1 MKFNPINILWCAAFI
16 AAASSCSDEDYKV
29 YDTAQKDSVFFE
41 YRNANNELVDTVS
54 YDFNYD
60 IATSHTIEIPVT
72 LMGMPKDYDRQ
83 ISIVTVP
90 DSTNMTDGVN
100 YTISDNIIPAGKVS
114 GTVRINLIRDKDPE
128 ILEMSKRLYL
138 VIDENEDLKSVG
150 DNHFSIRYSD
160 VRPTTRPAW
169 WSAWYTLGY
178 SFESAQLFFQYF
190 YELAPKADINLY
202 NEMIETYDHYFVKG
216 TSVRGP
222 LVMYEKFIRNY
233 ILIPLY
239 RDHPELPWNGSPEW

>member
-128 ILEMSKRLYL
+128 ILEMS
-138 VIDENEDLKSVG
+138 
-150 DNHFSIRYSD
+150 
-160 VRPTTRPAW
+160 
-169 WSAWYTLGY
+169 
-178 SFESAQLFFQYF
+178 
-190 YELAPKADINLY
+190 
-202 NEMIETYDHYFVKG
+202 
-216 TSVRGP
+216 
-222 LVMYEKFIRNY
+222 
-233 ILIPLY
+233 
-239 RDHPELPWNGSPEW
+239 

>member
-1 MKFNPINILWCAAFI
+1 MKFNYINILWCAAFTL
-16 AAASSCSDEDYKV
+16 AAASCTDEDYKA

-41 YRNANNELVDTVS
+41 YRNASDELVDSVK

-60 IATSHTIEIPVT
+60 IATVHTIDIPVT
-72 LMGMPKDYDRQ
+72 LMGMPKDYDRT
-83 ISIVTVP
+83 ISILTVA
-90 DSTNMTDGVN
+90 DSTNMTEGIH

-114 GTVRINLIRDKDPE
+114 GTVHVNLLRDKDPE
-128 ILEMSKRLYL
+128 ILQASKRLYL
-138 VIDENEDLKSVG
+138 TIGENDDLKSVG
-150 DNHFSIRYSD
+150 ENYFSIRYSD
-160 VRPTTRPAW
+160 IRPTTRPAW
-169 WSAWYTLGY
+169 WSSWYILGY

-222 LVMYEKFIRNY
+222 LVMYENFIKNY
-233 ILIPLY
+233 VLIPLY
-239 RDHPELPWNGSPEW
+239 RDHPELPWSKSPEW